1 MAVSRRSGSATG
13 KKLFYI
19 ALDGRLMA
27 VAIRIASTC
36 PSPKYTPAS
45 GICITAP
52 SRSLSTAPNFT
63 G

>member
-27 VAIRIASTC
+27 GWGTFLCILVQCHLMLTEWLVKASV
-36 PSPKYTPAS
+36 
-45 GICITAP
+45 TA
-52 SRSLSTAPNFT
+52 
-63 G
+63 